1 VRDCWL
7 FEKGVE
13 KREGNG
19 YINLRSY
26 GKKRRFISMKD
37 SDFKVPDQKELE
49 KELNEY
55 LGKKYGDRIRLVVPM
70 LFPKAQ
76 TEEVSKEEKE
86 FGEGKK
92 GKINFDLKPEELEA
106 FLNDYIIRQEEAKE
120 ILSTKICTHFNRIK
134 FTELTKGRNRYE
146 GVGQIKNNILMIG
159 PTGVGKTYLIKLI
172 AKKIG
177 VPFVK
182 GDATKFSE
190 TGYVGGDVE
199 DLVRD
204 LVYEANGDIEMAQ
217 YGIIY
222 VDEIDKIA
230 SSNNLIGPDV
240 SRTGVQRAL
249 LKPMEETEV
258 DLKVPHDPISQLEAI
273 EHYRKTGKKEKRTIN
288 TKHILFIMS
297 GAFNGLE
304 ELVKKR
310 LNQEGIGFGAE
321 IRSKDERAEYLKEV
335 KAEDLIAF
343 GFESEFIGR
352 LPVTTVFEK
361 LEVDDLYA
369 ILKNPNNPIILGK
382 KKDFKSYGIDI
393 QFEEETL
400 YGLAEKAYEEKTG
413 ARGLVSAVEKVLI
426 KFEKR
431 LPSTDIRK
439 FVVTR
444 EVVENP
450 ERELERLLQ
459 DPSNQEMQAKFE
471 MLLSREKEALRGSI
485 LNREAEFKKRYG
497 VVFLEGRITLIV
509 NRMIEKGYDVNTVFE
524 EAVEIQRMVEDFER
538 DFYRKEGISIQFN
551 NEAIDRITEMTLNED
566 GKGTTILSRLSKDYE
581 YGLELIRDKTGQKE
595 FILTREAVDDPEA
608 YLNRMIR
615 EIYSKQSD
623 QRLEGKD

>member
-1 VRDCWL
+1 M
-7 FEKGVE
+7 
-13 KREGNG
+13 
-19 YINLRSY
+19 
-26 GKKRRFISMKD
+26 SMKD
-37 SDFKVPDQKELE
+37 SDSKVPDQKDLE

-70 LFPKAQ
+70 LFPKAE
-76 TEEVSKEEKE
+76 TEEASKEEKE
-86 FGEGKK
+86 LGDGKK
-92 GKINFDLKPEELEA
+92 KIHFDLKPEELEA
-106 FLNDYIIRQEEAKE
+106 FLNDYIIRQDDAKE
-120 ILSTKICTHFNRIK
+120 ILATKICTHFNRIK
-134 FTELTKGRNRYE
+134 FTEMTQGRNRYE
-146 GVGQIKNNILMIG
+146 GVGHIKNNILMIG

-204 LVYEANGDIEMAQ
+204 LVYEANGDMDLAQ

-273 EHYRKTGKKEKRTIN
+273 EHYRKTGKREKRTIN
-288 TKHILFIMS
+288 TKNILFIMS

-304 ELVKKR
+304 ELIKKR
-310 LNQEGIGFGAE
+310 LNREGIGFGAE
-321 IRSKDERAEYLKEV
+321 IRSKDERAEYLKQV
-335 KAEDLIAF
+335 KAEDLIAY

-382 KKDFKSYGIDI
+382 KKDFKSYGVDI
-393 QFEEETL
+393 QFEEEAL
-400 YGLAEKAYEEKTG
+400 YDLAVKAYEEKTG
-413 ARGLVSAVEKVLI
+413 ARGLVSAVEKILI

-444 EVVENP
+444 AVVGDP
-450 ERELERLLQ
+450 GRALGRLLQ
-459 DPSNQEMQAKFE
+459 DPSDPGMLDQFE
-471 MLLSREKEALRGSI
+471 ALLSREKMGLKESI
-485 LNREAEFKKRYG
+485 LRRESEFKKRYG
-497 VVFLEGRITLIV
+497 IVFREGRIDLIV
-509 NRMIEKGYDVNTVFE
+509 NRMIEKGYDVNTVSE
-524 EAVEIQRMVEDFER
+524 EVVEIQRQVEEFER
-538 DFYRKEGISIQFN
+538 DFQRRTGIDLQFSEEAIHRVTEVILKEG
-551 NEAIDRITEMTLNED
+551 
-566 GKGTTILSRLSKDYE
+566 GKGTALFSRLSKDFE
-581 YGLELIRDKTGQKE
+581 YGFELIRDKTGQRE
-595 FILTREAVDDPEA
+595 FIVTRETVDDPEG

-615 EIYSKQSD
+615 EIYRRQSD
-623 QRLEGKD
+623 SRVEDKE

>member
-1 VRDCWL
+1 
-7 FEKGVE
+7 
-13 KREGNG
+13 
-19 YINLRSY
+19 
-26 GKKRRFISMKD
+26 
-37 SDFKVPDQKELE
+37 
-49 KELNEY
+49 
-55 LGKKYGDRIRLVVPM
+55 M
-70 LFPKAQ
+70 LFPKPE

-86 FGEGKK
+86 LGEAKK
-92 GKINFDLKPEELEA
+92 KIQFDLKPEELEA
-106 FLNDYIIRQEEAKE
+106 FLNDYIIRQDQAKE
-120 ILSTKICTHFNRIK
+120 ILATKICTHFNRIK
-134 FTELTKGRNRYE
+134 FTEMTQGRNRYE
-146 GVGQIKNNILMIG
+146 GVGHIKNNILMIG

-204 LVYEANGDIEMAQ
+204 LVYEANGDMELAQ

-273 EHYRKTGKKEKRTIN
+273 EHYRKTGKREKRTLN
-288 TKHILFIMS
+288 TKNILFIMS

-304 ELVKKR
+304 DLIKKR
-310 LNQEGIGFGAE
+310 LNREGIGFGAE
-321 IRSKDERAEYLKEV
+321 IRSKDERAEYLKLV
-335 KAEDLIAF
+335 KAEDLIAY

-393 QFEEETL
+393 QFEDEAL
-400 YGLAEKAYEEKTG
+400 YELAVKAYEEKTG
-413 ARGLVSAVEKVLI
+413 ARGLVSAVEKILI

-444 EVVENP
+444 AVVGDP
-450 ERELERLLQ
+450 ERALGRLLE
-459 DPSNQEMQAKFE
+459 DPTHPEMLEKFDT
-471 MLLSREKEALRGSI
+471 LLSREKALLKESI
-485 LNREAEFKKRYG
+485 VGREAEFKKRYG
-497 VVFLEGRITLIV
+497 IVFREGRINLIV
-509 NRMIEKGYDVNTVFE
+509 NRMIERGFDVNTVSE
-524 EAVEIQRMVEDFER
+524 EVVEVQRKVEEFER
-538 DFYRKEGISIQFN
+538 DFQRRTGIDLQFSE
-551 NEAIDRITEMTLNED
+551 EAIHRVTEIILEEE
-566 GKGTTILSRLSKDYE
+566 GKGTTLFSKLSKDFE
-581 YGLELIRDKTGQKE
+581 YGFELIRDKTGQRE
-595 FILTREAVDDPEA
+595 FIVTKETVDDPEG
-608 YLNRMIR
+608 YLNRVIR
-615 EIYSKQSD
+615 EIYRRQSD
-623 QRLEGKD
+623 QRVEDKE

>member
-1 VRDCWL
+1 
-7 FEKGVE
+7 
-13 KREGNG
+13 
-19 YINLRSY
+19 
-26 GKKRRFISMKD
+26 MKD
-37 SDFKVPDQKELE
+37 FDSKVPDQKELE

-70 LFPKAQ
+70 FFPKPQ
-76 TEEVSKEEKE
+76 TEEVSKEEKGI
-86 FGEGKK
+86 GEGK
-92 GKINFDLKPEELEA
+92 GKIHFDLKPQELEA
-106 FLNDYIIRQEEAKE
+106 FLNDYIIRQDEAKE
-120 ILSTKICTHFNRIK
+120 ILATKICTHFNRIK
-134 FTELTKGRNRYE
+134 FTELTKGRNRYD
-146 GVGQIKNNILMIG
+146 GVGHIKNNILMIG

-177 VPFVK
+177 VSFVK

-204 LVYEANGDIEMAQ
+204 LVYEANGDIELAQ

-240 SRTGVQRAL
+240 SRAGVQRAL

-258 DLKVPHDPISQLEAI
+258 DLKVLHDPISQLEAI
-273 EHYRKTGKKEKRTIN
+273 EHYRRTGKREKRTIN
-288 TKHILFIMS
+288 TKNILFIMS
-297 GAFNGLE
+297 GAFDGLDE
-304 ELVKKR
+304 FIKQRVNK
-310 LNQEGIGFGAE
+310 EGIGFGAE
-321 IRSKDERAEYLKEV
+321 IRSKDERAEYLKQV
-335 KAEDLIAF
+335 KAEDLIAY

-352 LPVTTVFEK
+352 LPVATVFEK

-382 KKDFKSYGIDI
+382 EKDFKSYGIDI
-393 QFEEETL
+393 RFEDEAL
-400 YGLAEKAYEEKTG
+400 YELAVKAYEEKTG

-431 LPSTDIRK
+431 LPSTDIPK

-459 DPSNQEMQAKFE
+459 DPSNPEMQAKFE
-471 MLLSREKEALRGSI
+471 MLLSREKVVLKTSI
-485 LNREAEFKKRYG
+485 LSREAEFKKRYG
-497 VVFLEGRITLIV
+497 IIFRENRITIIV

-524 EAVEIQRMVEDFER
+524 EAVEIQRQVEEFEMNFKR
-538 DFYRKEGISIQFN
+538 RNGINLQFN
-551 NEAIDRITEMTLNED
+551 EEAIDRISEMILNED
-566 GKGTTILSRLSKDYE
+566 GKAAAIFSRLSKDYE
-581 YGLELIRDKTGQKE
+581 YGLELISDKTGQKE
-595 FILTREAVDDPEA
+595 FIITREAVDNSEGYLDRAIRE
-608 YLNRMIR
+608 LNRR
-615 EIYSKQSD
+615 QSD
-623 QRLEGKD
+623 QRLEGKE

>member
-1 VRDCWL
+1 
-7 FEKGVE
+7 
-13 KREGNG
+13 
-19 YINLRSY
+19 
-26 GKKRRFISMKD
+26 MKD
-37 SDFKVPDQKELE
+37 SDSKVPDQKELE

-70 LFPKAQ
+70 LFPKPH

-86 FGEGKK
+86 LGEGKK
-92 GKINFDLKPEELEA
+92 KIHFDLKPEELEA
-106 FLNDYIIRQEEAKE
+106 FLNDYIIRQDEAKE
-120 ILSTKICTHFNRIK
+120 ILATKICTHFNRIK
-134 FTELTKGRNRYE
+134 FTEMTKGRNRYE
-146 GVGQIKNNILMIG
+146 GVGHIKNNILMMG

-177 VPFVK
+177 VSFVK

-204 LVYEANGDIEMAQ
+204 LVYEANGDIELAQ

-273 EHYRKTGKKEKRTIN
+273 EHYRKTGKREKRTIN
-288 TKHILFIMS
+288 TKNILFIMS

-304 ELVKKR
+304 ELIKKR

-321 IRSKDERAEYLKEV
+321 VRSKDERAEYLNQV

-352 LPVTTVFEK
+352 LPVTTVFER

-393 QFEEETL
+393 QFEDEAL
-400 YGLAEKAYEEKTG
+400 YELAVKAYEEKTG

-439 FVVTR
+439 FVVTQA
-444 EVVENP
+444 VVEDP
-450 ERELERLLQ
+450 RRELEGLLR
-459 DPSNQEMQAKFE
+459 DPSNPEMLEKFE
-471 MLLSREKEALRGSI
+471 SLLSREKMVLRESI
-485 LNREAEFKKRYG
+485 LGREAEFKKRYG
-497 VVFLEGRITLIV
+497 IVFREGRIDLIV
-509 NRMIEKGYDVNTVFE
+509 NRMIEKGYDVNTVSE
-524 EAVEIQRMVEDFER
+524 EVVEIQQQVEEFER
-538 DFYRKEGISIQFN
+538 DFQRRTGINLQFSE
-551 NEAIDRITEMTLNED
+551 EAINRITAIILNED
-566 GKGTTILSRLSKDYE
+566 GKGTALFSRLSKDYE
-581 YGLELIRDKTGQKE
+581 YGFELIRDKTGQRE
-595 FILTREAVDDPEA
+595 FIVTRETVDDPEG

-615 EIYSKQSD
+615 EIYKRQSD
-623 QRLEGKD
+623 QRLEDKE

>member
-1 VRDCWL
+1 
-7 FEKGVE
+7 
-13 KREGNG
+13 
-19 YINLRSY
+19 
-26 GKKRRFISMKD
+26 MKD
-37 SDFKVPDQKELE
+37 SDSKVPDQKELE

-70 LFPKAQ
+70 LFPKPQA
-76 TEEVSKEEKE
+76 EEVSKEEKE
-86 FGEGKK
+86 LGEGKK
-92 GKINFDLKPEELEA
+92 KIHFDLKPEELEA
-106 FLNDYIIRQEEAKE
+106 FLNDYIIRQEDAKE
-120 ILSTKICTHFNRIK
+120 ILATKICTHFNRIK

-146 GVGQIKNNILMIG
+146 GVGHIKNNILMIG

-204 LVYEANGDIEMAQ
+204 LVYEANGDIELAQ

-273 EHYRKTGKKEKRTIN
+273 EHYRKTGKREKRTIN
-288 TKHILFIMS
+288 TKNILFIMS

-304 ELVKKR
+304 ELAKKR

-321 IRSKDERAEYLKEV
+321 IRSKDERAEYLKQV
-335 KAEDLIAF
+335 KAEDLISF

-352 LPVTTVFEK
+352 LPVTTVFER

-369 ILKNPNNPIILGK
+369 ILKNPNNPITLGK

-393 QFEEETL
+393 QFEDEAL
-400 YGLAEKAYEEKTG
+400 YGLAGKAYEEKTG
-413 ARGLVSAVEKVLI
+413 ARGLVSAVERVLI

-431 LPSTDIRK
+431 LPSTNIRK

-444 EVVENP
+444 TVVEDP
-450 ERELERLLQ
+450 EQELARLLQ
-459 DPSNQEMQAKFE
+459 DPSNPVMLEKFE
-471 MLLSREKEALRGSI
+471 SLLSHEKMTLKQSI
-485 LNREAEFKKRYG
+485 LDREAEFKKRYG
-497 VVFLEGRITLIV
+497 IVFREGRIDLIV
-509 NRMIEKGYDVNTVFE
+509 ERMIEKGYDVNTVSE
-524 EAVEIQRMVEDFER
+524 EMVEIQQQVEEFER
-538 DFYRKEGISIQFN
+538 DFQRRTGIDLQFSE
-551 NEAIDRITEMTLNED
+551 EAIHRITEILLNEE
-566 GKGTTILSRLSKDYE
+566 GKGTGLFSRLSKDYE
-581 YGLELIRDKTGQKE
+581 YGFELIRDKTGQRE
-595 FILTREAVDDPEA
+595 FIVTRETVDDPEG

-615 EIYSKQSD
+615 EIYKRQSD
-623 QRLEGKD
+623 QRLEDKD

>member
-1 VRDCWL
+1 
-7 FEKGVE
+7 
-13 KREGNG
+13 
-19 YINLRSY
+19 
-26 GKKRRFISMKD
+26 MKD
-37 SDFKVPDQKELE
+37 SDSKVPDQKELE

-70 LFPKAQ
+70 LFPKPE

-86 FGEGKK
+86 LGEGKS
-92 GKINFDLKPEELEA
+92 KIYFDLKPEELEA
-106 FLNDYIIRQEEAKE
+106 FLNDYIIRQDEAKE
-120 ILSTKICTHFNRIK
+120 ILATKICTHFNRIK
-134 FTELTKGRNRYE
+134 FTEMTQGRNRYE
-146 GVGQIKNNILMIG
+146 GVGHIKSNILMIG

-172 AKKIG
+172 ARKIG

-204 LVYEANGDIEMAQ
+204 LVYEANGDMGLAQ

-273 EHYRKTGKKEKRTIN
+273 EQYRKTGKREKRTLN
-288 TKHILFIMS
+288 TKNILFIMS

-310 LNQEGIGFGAE
+310 LNREGIGFGAE
-321 IRSKDERAEYLKEV
+321 IRSKDERADYLKQA
-335 KAEDLIAF
+335 KAEDLIAY

-369 ILKNPNNPIILGK
+369 ILKNPNNPITLGK

-393 QFEEETL
+393 QFEDEAL
-400 YGLAEKAYEEKTG
+400 YELAVKAYEEKIG
-413 ARGLVSAVEKVLI
+413 ARGLVSAVERILI

-444 EVVENP
+444 AVVEDP
-450 ERELERLLQ
+450 ERALGRFLQ
-459 DPSNQEMQAKFE
+459 DPSNPEMLEKFE
-471 MLLSREKEALRGSI
+471 ALLSREKMALKESI
-485 LNREAEFKKRYG
+485 VGREAEFKKRYG
-497 VVFLEGRITLIV
+497 IVFREGRIDLIV
-509 NRMIEKGYDVNTVFE
+509 NRMIEKGYDVNTVSE
-524 EAVEIQRMVEDFER
+524 EVVEVQRQVEEFER
-538 DFYRKEGISIQFN
+538 DFQRRTGVDLQFSE
-551 NEAIDRITEMTLNED
+551 EAIHRVTEIILKEE
-566 GKGTTILSRLSKDYE
+566 GKGTAFFSKLSKDFE
-581 YGLELIRDKTGQKE
+581 YGFELIRDKTGQRE
-595 FILTREAVDDPEA
+595 FVVTRETVDDPEG

-615 EIYSKQSD
+615 DIYRRQSD
-623 QRLEGKD
+623 QRLEDKE